1 MEMEIVRR
9 KRHTAGQYMCHEK
22 PLIKLELNRGQVVVF
37 QKSMELMGFKHNEA
51 VMFGFNKKEKRG
63 FLFKEYPQPDSYYL
77 RNSSRGY
84 SRFTS
89 KDLMLYMVDVFDIPA
104 EAKVVYFEIE
114 KQPTEKGAF
123 IFRLT
128 DEI

>member
-9 KRHTAGQYMCHEK
+9 KRYAAGQYMGHEK
-22 PLIKLELNRGQVVVF
+22 PIIRLDLNRGSVVVF
-37 QKSMELMGFKHNEA
+37 QKSMDLMGFKHNEA

-63 FLFKEYPQPDSYYL
+63 FVFKEDPQPDSYYL
-77 RNSSRGY
+77 RDNKRGY

-89 KDLMLYMVDVFDIPA
+89 KDLMNYMIDVFEISP
-104 EAKVVYFEIE
+104 EAKSVYFEID
-114 KQPTEKGAF
+114 KQPTEGGAY

-128 DEI
+128 DGI